1 MRALLTAVIIVVAV
15 VIYAYGFQVTQVNLE
30 ETAKPQRQQQL
41 VRIIRAIAQPD
52 LLTYPTESTKTLAP
66 ILVPCPTNP
75 PAPAAAPATGPI
87 LTISKPCAAGDE
99 RISVTGANFPHN
111 ADVAVRFRPE
121 SQATL
126 PGISIKTDQ
135 NGAFT
140 TTFTIPRNRESTVA
154 QAIEAE
160 YKTVVGRPHLSDTTK
175 ETWNKIIETIFMAL
189 LATTLGTVLA
199 FPIGFL
205 AAGNLMRPVTSPF
218 TAIMLSLLTLPLGA
232 YAGSLAGGQLGRL
245 GVTMG
250 GANGLLATGAL
261 VVVGAVMFVALRF
274 GVGGAEDDRPT
285 GLQRAGRAGGLLV
298 ASLTLFVNLGLVA
311 LLSQRLGAF
320 LSTRIG
326 GLGFLALFM
335 ANLAHVLELL
345 LPLLGAA
352 AGIAIV
358 SALTSPLGAKILPSL
373 AHTPR
378 KIIAVVLATLNGALY
393 AALIGASMGWLY
405 QLENRVSYLLIPAII
420 GAAVGL
426 LIGLRAD
433 VESPTPI
440 GSVVYLLTRTVLNA
454 LRAIEPLIMVIVFA
468 VWVGIGPFAGV
479 LALCLHTIASLGK
492 LYSEQV
498 ESIQEGPLEA
508 VTATGATRLQTI
520 VYAVIPQI
528 VPPYISFTLYRWD
541 INVRMSTIIGFAGG
555 GGIGFLLQQNINL
568 LQYRQAS
575 VQMLAIAVVVASLD
589 YLSAAIREH
598 YV

>member
-378 KIIAVVLATLNGALY
+378 KIIAVVLAALNGALY
-393 AALIGASMGWLY
+393 AALIGASIGWLY

>member
-175 ETWNKIIETIFMAL
+175 ETWNKIIETIFMEL

-205 AAGNLMRPVTSPF
+205 AAGNLMRPVTGEVQGF
-218 TAIMLSLLTLPLGA
+218 
-232 YAGSLAGGQLGRL
+232 
-245 GVTMG
+245 
-250 GANGLLATGAL
+250 ANGRQGS
-261 VVVGAVMFVALRF
+261 G
-274 GVGGAEDDRPT
+274 
-285 GLQRAGRAGGLLV
+285 
-298 ASLTLFVNLGLVA
+298 
-311 LLSQRLGAF
+311 
-320 LSTRIG
+320 RIG
-326 GLGFLALFM
+326 
-335 ANLAHVLELL
+335 
-345 LPLLGAA
+345 
-352 AGIAIV
+352 
-358 SALTSPLGAKILPSL
+358 
-373 AHTPR
+373 
-378 KIIAVVLATLNGALY
+378 
-393 AALIGASMGWLY
+393 
-405 QLENRVSYLLIPAII
+405 
-420 GAAVGL
+420 
-426 LIGLRAD
+426 
-433 VESPTPI
+433 
-440 GSVVYLLTRTVLNA
+440 
-454 LRAIEPLIMVIVFA
+454 
-468 VWVGIGPFAGV
+468 
-479 LALCLHTIASLGK
+479 
-492 LYSEQV
+492 
-498 ESIQEGPLEA
+498 
-508 VTATGATRLQTI
+508 
-520 VYAVIPQI
+520 
-528 VPPYISFTLYRWD
+528 
-541 INVRMSTIIGFAGG
+541 
-555 GGIGFLLQQNINL
+555 
-568 LQYRQAS
+568 
-575 VQMLAIAVVVASLD
+575 
-589 YLSAAIREH
+589 
-598 YV
+598 